1 MPVVNVDDLVRL
13 QRKPDDIRNI
23 CILAHVDHGKT
34 SLTDSLIATN
44 GIISPKL
51 AGKIRYLDSRPDEQ
65 LRGITM
71 ESSAI
76 SLFFSMLRRPA
87 PDAAPVPKEYL
98 INLIDSPGHIDF
110 SSEVSTASRLC
121 DGAVVLVDAVEGVC
135 SQTVT
140 VLRQSWVEKL
150 KPILIINKM
159 DRLVSELMM
168 SPSEAYAHLSRLL
181 EQVNAVIGSFYQGE
195 RMEEDLQWRERME
208 DRVNAAA
215 TKSKKQT
222 LDDESVASIS
232 EATEFEER
240 DDEDLYFA
248 PEKNNVIFCSA
259 VDGWAFTIRQF
270 AAIYEKKLGIKRTV
284 LEKVL
289 WGDFY
294 LDPKTKRVLGQKHLK
309 GRALKPM
316 FVQLVLDSI
325 WAAYEATTGGGKGKG
340 DPVLL
345 EKITKSLNITIPP
358 YVLRS
363 RDPRNIMSTLFSAW
377 LPLSTAVLVSVIEYL
392 PSPQAAQA
400 ERLPELIES
409 SPGSNHVSE
418 NVKQAMINFK
428 TGPEE
433 PVVAYVSKMVAI
445 PESELTAS
453 KKRSGAT
460 MTADEA
466 REIAR
471 RKREEIAKMQAE
483 ANAGQTDDFARMTS
497 AFETTLL
504 IREVDEP
511 EQEVEK
517 EDPDHLIGFA
527 RLYSGTL
534 SVGDSIYVLPP
545 KFSPSNPH
553 ASPEPKKVTVTDLYL
568 LMGRSLEPLQ
578 SVPAGVVFG
587 IGGLA
592 GYVLKTG
599 TLCSQLEGSVN
610 LAGVSLN
617 TPPIVR
623 VALEPVNPAD
633 LGKMVTGLRL
643 LEQSDPCAQY
653 EVLPSGE
660 HVILTAGELHLERCV
675 KDLRER
681 FARCEIQTGEAIV
694 PYRETIVNAPEMA
707 APKNPELGRGTV
719 LSVSPSKQMTLRLR
733 VVPLPEAVTEFLI
746 KQAGTVKQL
755 QLQKRAEAIKSDEA
769 ASENAT
775 PVESAEVDAANEA
788 LEGAVLS
795 LNDFREE
802 LSKVFDE
809 EVKEDK
815 ELWKNVVDRIT
826 AFGPRRTGPNILVDA
841 TAVNTCDKFLLDEP
855 KQNLAVSSD
864 DSTAQQA
871 LLVRDFNDKIAYA
884 FQLATGQGPLCQEP
898 MQGVAVFLEDISV
911 QAAKEELDM
920 GRLTGDSIRMVREGI
935 TQGFL
940 DWSPRIMLAM
950 YSCEIQAT
958 SKFPIASNRNTT
970 KIRFW
975 ISKLTL
981 IFLPI
986 AEVLGRVYGVITR
999 RRGRILSEIMKEGT
1013 PFFTIIAVL
1022 PVAES
1027 FGFAEEIRKRTSGA
1041 AQPQLIFAGFEALDE
1056 DPFWVPATEEELEDL
1071 GELADR
1077 ENVAK
1082 RYMDAVRNRKGLV
1095 VQGRKLIDAE
1105 KQKTLK
1111 K

>member
-34 SLTDSLIATN
+34 SLTDGLIATN

-140 VLRQSWVEKL
+140 VLRQTWVEQL
-150 KPILIINKM
+150 KPILVINKM
-159 DRLVSELMM
+159 DRLVTELMM
-168 SPSEAYAHLSRLL
+168 SPSEAFSHLSRLL

-195 RMEEDLQWRERME
+195 RMEDDLQWRERME
-208 DRVNAAA
+208 DRVNVSA
-215 TKSKKQT
+215 TKSKKQI
-222 LDDESVASIS
+222 LDDESVPSIS

-289 WGDFY
+289 WGEFY
-294 LDPKTKRVLGQKHLK
+294 LDPKTKRVLGPKHLK

-345 EKITKSLNITIPP
+345 EKITKSLNINIPP
-358 YVLRS
+358 YILRG
-363 RDPRNIMSTLFSAW
+363 RDPRNIMTTLFSAW

-392 PSPQAAQA
+392 PSPQAAQSA
-400 ERLPELIES
+400 RLPDMIKS
-409 SPGSNHVSE
+409 SPGSDHISE
-418 NVKQAMINFK
+418 DVKQAMVNFK
-428 TGPEE
+428 TGPEA

-453 KKRSGAT
+453 KKRGTT

-483 ANAGQTDDFARMTS
+483 ANAGRGDDFEQMTS
-497 AFETTLL
+497 QFQTSML
-504 IREVDEP
+504 IREEEEP
-511 EQEVEK
+511 EKEVAEE

-534 SVGDSIYVLPP
+534 SVGDEIYVLPP
-545 KFSPSNPH
+545 KFSPANPH

-568 LMGRSLEPLQ
+568 MMGRSLEPLQ

-592 GYVLKTG
+592 GHVLKTG
-599 TLCSQLEGSVN
+599 TLCSQLEGSIN
-610 LAGVSLN
+610 LAGVSLS

-633 LGKMVTGLRL
+633 LGKLVTGLRL

-681 FARCEIQTGEAIV
+681 FAKCEIQTGEAIV

-707 APKNPELGRGTV
+707 SLKNPELGRGGV
-719 LSVSPSKQMTLRLR
+719 LAVSPSKQMTLRLR
-733 VVPLPEAVTEFLI
+733 VVPLPEAVTEFLT
-746 KQAGTVKQL
+746 KQVGTVKRL
-755 QLQKRAEAIKSDEA
+755 QSEKRAETKSDEPA
-769 ASENAT
+769 TENGQEAN
-775 PVESAEVDAANEA
+775 VDAADEA
-788 LEGAVLS
+788 QEGSVLS
-795 LNDFREE
+795 LVQFREE
-802 LSKVFDE
+802 LTEIFEK

-826 AFGPRRTGPNILVDA
+826 AFGPRRIGPNILVDA
-841 TAVNTCDKFLLDEP
+841 TAVNTCEKFLLDDP
-855 KQNLAVSSD
+855 KQNTAVSPD
-864 DSTAQQA
+864 NQQA

-884 FQLATGQGPLCQEP
+884 FQLATSQGPLCQEP
-898 MQGVAVFLEDISV
+898 MHGVAVFLEDLSV
-911 QAAKEELDM
+911 QAAEGELDM
-920 GRLTGDSIRMVREGI
+920 GRLTGDSIRLVREGI

-958 SKFPIASNRNTT
+958 T
-970 KIRFW
+970 
-975 ISKLTL
+975 
-981 IFLPI
+981 
-986 AEVLGRVYGVITR
+986 EVLGRVYGVITR

-1013 PFFTIIAVL
+1013 PFFTILAIL

-1041 AQPQLIFAGFEALDE
+1041 AQPQLIFSGFEALDE

-1082 RYMDAVRNRKGLV
+1082 RYMDAVRSRKGLV

>member
-1 MPVVNVDDLVRL
+1 MPVVNVDQLVRL
-13 QRKPDDIRNI
+13 QRKPEDIRNI

-140 VLRQSWVEKL
+140 VLRQTWVEQL
-150 KPILIINKM
+150 KPILVINKM
-159 DRLVSELMM
+159 DRLITELMM
-168 SPSEAYAHLSRLL
+168 SPAEAFSHLSRLL

-195 RMEEDLQWRERME
+195 RMEDDLQWRERME
-208 DRVNAAA
+208 DRINTSA
-215 TKSKKQT
+215 TRDQDRKKQSA
-222 LDDESVASIS
+222 DEDAAQSIT

-289 WGDFY
+289 WGDYY

-345 EKITKSLNITIPP
+345 EKITKSLNINIPP

-363 RDPRNIMSTLFSAW
+363 RDPKNIMTTLFSQW
-377 LPLSTAVLVSVIEYL
+377 LPLSTALLVSVIEYL
-392 PSPQAAQA
+392 PSPPAAQA
-400 ERLPELIES
+400 ARLPEMIKA
-409 SPGSNHVSE
+409 SPGSEFISNDIK
-418 NVKQAMINFK
+418 NAMVDFK

-445 PESELTAS
+445 PESELMSS
-453 KKRSGAT
+453 KKRSGGA

-466 REIAR
+466 LEIAR

-483 ANAGQTDDFARMTS
+483 AKEKQTDEFERMTTIFQNTS
-497 AFETTLL
+497 LITETT
-504 IREVDEP
+504 DEP
-511 EQEVEK
+511 EEPEEK

-527 RLYSGTL
+527 RLYSGTI
-534 SVGDSIYVLPP
+534 SVGDEIYVLPP
-545 KFSPSNPH
+545 KFSPANPH

-568 LMGRSLEPLQ
+568 LMGRALEPLQ

-599 TLCSQLEGSVN
+599 TLCSRLDGSIN

-653 EVLPSGE
+653 EQLPSGE

-675 KDLRER
+675 TDLRER

-694 PYRETIVNAPEMA
+694 PYRETIVYGPEMA
-707 APKNPELGRGTV
+707 APKNPELGRGGV
-719 LSVSPSKQMTLRLR
+719 LSVSASKQMTLRLR
-733 VVPLPEAVTEFLI
+733 VVPMPEAVTEYLS
-746 KQAGTVKQL
+746 KNVGTIKQL
-755 QLQKRAEAIKSDEA
+755 QLEKRSEAEGKADTEAAVEAQESAAVDGSGESHEGTILSKQKFREGLEKVFNDEA
-769 ASENAT
+769 
-775 PVESAEVDAANEA
+775 
-788 LEGAVLS
+788 
-795 LNDFREE
+795 
-802 LSKVFDE
+802 
-809 EVKEDK
+809 KEDK

-826 AFGPRRTGPNILVDA
+826 AFGPRRVGPNILVDA
-841 TAVNTCDKFLLDEP
+841 TAVNTCEKFLIDDP
-855 KQNLAVSSD
+855 KQQIAGDN
-864 DSTAQQA
+864 QQA

-898 MQGVAVFLEDISV
+898 MQGAAVFLEDLSV
-911 QAAKEELDM
+911 QANSNDELDM
-920 GRLTGDSIRMVREGI
+920 GRLTGEAIRLVREGI
-935 TQGFL
+935 SAGFL

-958 SKFPIASNRNTT
+958 T
-970 KIRFW
+970 
-975 ISKLTL
+975 
-981 IFLPI
+981 
-986 AEVLGRVYGVITR
+986 EVLGRVYGVITR
-999 RRGRILSEIMKEGT
+999 RRGRILSEVMKEGT
-1013 PFFTIIAVL
+1013 PFFTILALL

-1027 FGFAEEIRKRTSGA
+1027 FGFAEEIRKRTSGV

-1082 RYMDAVRNRKGLV
+1082 RYMDAVRTRKGLV

>member
-1 MPVVNVDDLVRL
+1 MPVVSVEDLVRL

-76 SLFFSMLRRPA
+76 SLFFSMMRRSA
-87 PDAAPVPKEYL
+87 PDAQPEAKEYL

-140 VLRQSWVEKL
+140 VLRQTWVEQL
-150 KPILIINKM
+150 KPILVINKM
-159 DRLVSELMM
+159 DRLVTELQMT
-168 SPSEAYAHLSRLL
+168 SAEAYAHLSRLL

-208 DRVNAAA
+208 ERINAAA
-215 TKSKKQT
+215 QQKQT
-222 LDDESVASIS
+222 VDGESVEGSVDGAQ
-232 EATEFEER
+232 FEEL

-259 VDGWAFTIRQF
+259 VDGWAFTVRQF
-270 AAIYEKKLGIKRTV
+270 AAIYEKKLGIKRAI

-289 WGDFY
+289 WGDYY

-309 GRALKPM
+309 GRLLKPM
-316 FVQLVLDSI
+316 FVQLVLDSV

-340 DPVLL
+340 DPALL
-345 EKITKSLNITIPP
+345 EKITKSLGINIPP
-358 YVLRS
+358 YILRS
-363 RDPRNIMSTLFSAW
+363 RDPRNIMTALFSQW
-377 LPLSTAVLVSVIEYL
+377 LPLSTALLVSVIEYL
-392 PSPQAAQA
+392 PSPRAAQVS
-400 ERLPELIES
+400 RLPPMIED
-409 SPGSNHVSE
+409 SPGSKFVDTR
-418 NVKQAMINFK
+418 VKDAMVQFK
-428 TGPEE
+428 TNSDE

-445 PESELTAS
+445 PESELSSST
-453 KKRSGAT
+453 KKSGT
-460 MTADEA
+460 GLSADEA

-471 RKREEIAKMQAE
+471 RKREEIAKLQAE
-483 ANAGQTDDFARMTS
+483 ASNSQEDDFSRVTS
-497 AFETTLL
+497 AFEQVTVND
-504 IREVDEP
+504 VDAEDEQQQKPDP
-511 EQEVEK
+511 E
-517 EDPDHLIGFA
+517 HLIGFA

-534 SVGDSIYVLPP
+534 SVGDSVYVLPP
-545 KFSPSNPH
+545 KFSPENAH
-553 ASPEPKKVTVTDLYL
+553 ASPEPQKVIVTDLYL

-587 IGGLA
+587 IGGLT
-592 GYVLKTG
+592 GHILKTG
-599 TLCSQLEGSVN
+599 TLCSQLDGSIN
-610 LAGVSLN
+610 LAGVSLD

-623 VALEPVNPAD
+623 VALEPVNPSD
-633 LGKMVTGLRL
+633 LSKMVTGMRL

-653 EVLPSGE
+653 EVLPNGE
-660 HVILTAGELHLERCV
+660 HVILTAGELHLERCL

-681 FARCEIQTGEAIV
+681 FARCEIQTGQTIV

-707 APKNPELGRGTV
+707 APKNPEIGRGGVLTV
-719 LSVSPSKQMTLRLR
+719 SASKQLTVRLR
-733 VVPLPEAVTEFLI
+733 VVPLPEVVTEFFTKQVGTI
-746 KQAGTVKQL
+746 KRVQSEKRNVKSEGEHGNLPSDSVQ
-755 QLQKRAEAIKSDEA
+755 QDEA
-769 ASENAT
+769 T
-775 PVESAEVDAANEA
+775 DAAGETR
-788 LEGAVLS
+788 EGTLLS
-795 LNDFREE
+795 LDDFKKE
-802 LSKVFDE
+802 LNKIFE

-815 ELWKNVVDRIT
+815 DLWKGVVEKII
-826 AFGPRRTGPNILVDA
+826 AFGPRRIGPNVLVDA
-841 TAVNTCDKFLLDEP
+841 TVVNTCEKFLFDDH
-855 KQNLAVSSD
+855 KQQPSVLSENASRD
-864 DSTAQQA
+864 A
-871 LLVRDFNDKIAYA
+871 LIVRDFCDKIAYA

-898 MQGVAVFLEDISV
+898 IQGTAVFLEEILINATEDEID
-911 QAAKEELDM
+911 L
-920 GRLTGDSIRMVREGI
+920 GRLTGETIRLVRESI
-935 TQGFL
+935 SQGFL

-950 YSCEIQAT
+950 YSCEIQAST
-958 SKFPIASNRNTT
+958 
-970 KIRFW
+970 
-975 ISKLTL
+975 
-981 IFLPI
+981 
-986 AEVLGRVYGVITR
+986 EVLGRVYGVITR
-999 RRGRILSEIMKEGT
+999 RRGRILSETMKEGT
-1013 PFFTIIAVL
+1013 PFFTILSLL

-1041 AQPQLIFAGFEALDE
+1041 AQPQLIFAGFEALDQ

-1082 RYMDAVRNRKGLV
+1082 MYVDAVRGRKGLFI
-1095 VQGRKLIDAE
+1095 QGRKLIDAE

>member
-1 MPVVNVDDLVRL
+1 MPVVSVEDLVRL

-76 SLFFSMLRRPA
+76 SLFFSMMRRSA
-87 PDAAPVPKEYL
+87 PDAQPEAKEYL

-140 VLRQSWVEKL
+140 VLRQTWVEQL
-150 KPILIINKM
+150 KPILVINKM
-159 DRLVSELMM
+159 DRLVTELQM
-168 SPSEAYAHLSRLL
+168 SPAEAYSHLSRLL

-195 RMEEDLQWRERME
+195 RMEEDLQWRVRME
-208 DRVNAAA
+208 ERVNAAA
-215 TKSKKQT
+215 QQKQAQ
-222 LDDESVASIS
+222 DGDAESSVDG
-232 EATEFEER
+232 TEFEER

-270 AAIYEKKLGIKRTV
+270 AAIYERKLGIKRAI

-289 WGDFY
+289 WGDYY

-309 GRALKPM
+309 GRSLKPM
-316 FVQLVLDSI
+316 FVQLVLDSV

-340 DPVLL
+340 DPALL
-345 EKITKSLNITIPP
+345 EKITKSLAITIPP
-358 YVLRS
+358 YILRS
-363 RDPRNIMSTLFSAW
+363 RDPRNIMATLFSQW
-377 LPLSTAVLVSVIEYL
+377 LPLSTALLVSVIEYL
-392 PSPQAAQA
+392 PSPRAAQA
-400 ERLPELIES
+400 SRLPPMIEE
-409 SPGSNHVSE
+409 SPGSKFVDAR
-418 NVKQAMINFK
+418 VVDAMVEFK
-428 TGPEE
+428 TGPGE
-433 PVVAYVSKMVAI
+433 PVVAYVSKMAAI
-445 PESELTAS
+445 PESELLSS
-453 KKRSGAT
+453 KKNSGGT
-460 MTADEA
+460 MSADEA

-471 RKREEIAKMQAE
+471 KKREEIAKLQAE
-483 ANAGQTDDFARMTS
+483 ASIGQEDDFSRVTS
-497 AFETTLL
+497 AFEQVSVNDT
-504 IREVDEP
+504 DEDNH
-511 EQEVEK
+511 EQK
-517 EDPDHLIGFA
+517 EDPEHLIGFA

-534 SVGDSIYVLPP
+534 SVGDSVYVLPP
-545 KFSPSNPH
+545 KFSPEQPH
-553 ASPEPKKVTVTDLYL
+553 TNPEPQKVIVTDLYL

-592 GYVLKTG
+592 GHILKTG
-599 TLCSQLEGSVN
+599 TLCSQLEGGIN
-610 LAGVSLN
+610 LAGVSLD

-623 VALEPVNPAD
+623 VALEPANPSD
-633 LGKMVTGLRL
+633 LSKMVTGLRL
-643 LEQSDPCAQY
+643 LEQSDPCALY
-653 EVLPSGE
+653 EVLPNGE
-660 HVILTAGELHLERCV
+660 HVILTAGELHLERCL

-681 FARCEIQTGEAIV
+681 FAKCEIQTGETIV

-707 APKNPELGRGTV
+707 APKNPELGRGGV
-719 LSVSPSKQMTLRLR
+719 LTMSASKQLTIRLR
-733 VVPLPEAVTEFLI
+733 VVPLPSEVTEFFTKHVGTI
-746 KQAGTVKQL
+746 KRLQSEKRTAKSEAELGALPSDGTQQVEAPDVAG
-755 QLQKRAEAIKSDEA
+755 EAR
-769 ASENAT
+769 
-775 PVESAEVDAANEA
+775 
-788 LEGAVLS
+788 EGALLS
-795 LNDFREE
+795 LDNFKKE
-802 LSKVFDE
+802 LNKLFVD

-815 ELWKNVVDRIT
+815 GLWKDVVERII
-826 AFGPRRTGPNILVDA
+826 AFGPRRIGPNVLVDA
-841 TAVNTCDKFLLDEP
+841 TTVNTCEKFLLDDP
-855 KQNLAVSSD
+855 KLQPNALPE
-864 DSTAQQA
+864 TASRDA
-871 LLVRDFNDKIAYA
+871 LVVRDFCDKIAYA

-898 MQGVAVFLEDISV
+898 IHGTAVFLEAI
-911 QAAKEELDM
+911 QINAAEGEIDL
-920 GRLTGDSIRMVREGI
+920 GRLTGETIRLARESIS
-935 TQGFL
+935 QGFL

-950 YSCEIQAT
+950 YSCEIQAST
-958 SKFPIASNRNTT
+958 
-970 KIRFW
+970 
-975 ISKLTL
+975 
-981 IFLPI
+981 
-986 AEVLGRVYGVITR
+986 EVLGRVYGVITR
-999 RRGRILSEIMKEGT
+999 RRGRILSETMKEGT
-1013 PFFTIIAVL
+1013 PFFTILSLL

-1082 RYMDAVRNRKGLV
+1082 QYMDAVRARKGLF

>member
-1 MPVVNVDDLVRL
+1 MPVVNVDQLVRL
-13 QRKPDDIRNI
+13 QRKPEDIRNI

-76 SLFFSMLRRPA
+76 SLFFSMLRRPS
-87 PDAAPVPKEYL
+87 PEAAPVPKEYL

-140 VLRQSWVEKL
+140 VLRQTWVEQL
-150 KPILIINKM
+150 KPILVVNKM
-159 DRLVSELMM
+159 DRLITELKM
-168 SPSEAYAHLSRLL
+168 SPAEAFSHLSRLL

-195 RMEEDLQWRERME
+195 RMEDDLQWRERME
-208 DRVNAAA
+208 DRIN
-215 TKSKKQT
+215 TTSRDSDRKKQSA
-222 LDDESVASIS
+222 DDESASVITEAT

-270 AAIYEKKLGIKRTV
+270 ATIYEKKLGIKRTV

-289 WGDFY
+289 WGDYY
-294 LDPKTKRVLGQKHLK
+294 LDPKTKRVLGVKHLK

-325 WAAYEATTGGGKGKG
+325 WAAYAATTGGDKGKG

-345 EKITKSLNITIPP
+345 EKITKSLNINIPP
-358 YVLRS
+358 YILRS
-363 RDPRNIMSTLFSAW
+363 RDPKNIMTTLFSQW
-377 LPLSTAVLVSVIEYL
+377 LPLSTALLVSVIEYL
-392 PSPQAAQA
+392 PSPPAAQTA
-400 ERLPELIES
+400 RLPEMIKT
-409 SPGSNHVSE
+409 SPGSAFISE
-418 NVKQAMINFK
+418 DIKKAMVEFK

-445 PESELTAS
+445 PESELMAS
-453 KKRSGAT
+453 KKRSGGA
-460 MTADEA
+460 MTAAEA
-466 REIAR
+466 MELAR
-471 RKREEIAKMQAE
+471 KKREEIAKMQAE
-483 ANAGQTDDFARMTS
+483 AKEGQTDDFERMTS
-497 AFETTLL
+497 AFENTNL
-504 IREVDEP
+504 ITETDDEEV
-511 EQEVEK
+511 QAGEK
-517 EDPDHLIGFA
+517 EEDPDHLIGFA
-527 RLYSGTL
+527 RLYSGTI
-534 SVGDSIYVLPP
+534 SVGDEIYVLPP
-545 KFSPSNPH
+545 KFSPANPH
-553 ASPEPKKVTVTDLYL
+553 ANPEPKKVTVTDLYL
-568 LMGRSLEPLQ
+568 LMGRALEPLQ

-599 TLCSQLEGSVN
+599 TLCSQIEGSIN
-610 LAGVSLN
+610 LAGVSLS

-623 VALEPVNPAD
+623 VALEPMNPAD

-653 EVLPSGE
+653 EQLPSGE

-675 KDLRER
+675 TDLRER

-694 PYRETIVNAPEMA
+694 PYRETIVHGPEMA
-707 APKNPELGRGTV
+707 APKNPDLGRGAV
-719 LSVSPSKQMTLRLR
+719 LSVSASKQMTLRLR
-733 VVPLPEAVTEFLI
+733 VVPIPEAVTEFLT
-746 KQAGTVKQL
+746 KQVGTIKQL
-755 QLQKRAEAIKSDEA
+755 QLEKRSESEGKTDAEKEAEAVVDGTGEA
-769 ASENAT
+769 
-775 PVESAEVDAANEA
+775 P
-788 LEGAVLS
+788 EGQILS
-795 LNDFREE
+795 KQEFREG
-802 LSKVFDE
+802 LDRVFND

-826 AFGPRRTGPNILVDA
+826 AFGPRRVGPNILVDA
-841 TAVNTCDKFLLDEP
+841 TAVNTCDKFLADDI
-855 KQNLAVSSD
+855 KQQIAGDNH
-864 DSTAQQA
+864 QA
-871 LLVRDFNDKIAYA
+871 LLVRDFCDKIAYA

-898 MQGVAVFLEDISV
+898 MQGVAVFLEELSV
-911 QAAKEELDM
+911 QSNAGDELDM
-920 GRLTGDSIRMVREGI
+920 GRLTGESIRLVREGI
-935 TQGFL
+935 SAGFL

-958 SKFPIASNRNTT
+958 T
-970 KIRFW
+970 
-975 ISKLTL
+975 
-981 IFLPI
+981 
-986 AEVLGRVYGVITR
+986 EVLGRVYGVITR
-999 RRGRILSEIMKEGT
+999 RRGRILSEVMKEGT
-1013 PFFTIIAVL
+1013 PFFTILALL

-1027 FGFAEEIRKRTSGA
+1027 FGFAEEIRKRTSGV

-1071 GELADR
+1071 GELADK

-1082 RYMDAVRNRKGLV
+1082 RYMDAVRTRKGLV

>member
-1 MPVVNVDDLVRL
+1 MPVVNVEDLVRL
-13 QRKPDDIRNI
+13 QRKPEDIRNI

-76 SLFFSMLRRPA
+76 SLFFSMMRRPA
-87 PDAAPVPKEYL
+87 PDAAPVQKEYL

-140 VLRQSWVEKL
+140 VLRQTWVEQL
-150 KPILIINKM
+150 KPILVINKL
-159 DRLVSELMM
+159 DRLVSELKM
-168 SPSEAYAHLSRLL
+168 SPSEAYSHLSRLL

-208 DRVNAAA
+208 ERANAAA
-215 TKSKKQT
+215 AQKDRSKKQAQ
-222 LDDESVASIS
+222 DDDSVPGSAA
-232 EATEFEER
+232 EYEER

-259 VDGWAFTIRQF
+259 VDGWAFTVRQF
-270 AAIYEKKLGIKRTV
+270 AAIYERKLGIKRSV

-289 WGDFY
+289 WGDYY

-316 FVQLVLDSI
+316 FVQLVLDSV

-345 EKITKSLNITIPP
+345 EKITKSLNLTIPP
-358 YVLRS
+358 YILRS
-363 RDPRNIMSTLFSAW
+363 RDPRNIMTTLFSMW
-377 LPLSTAVLVSVIEYL
+377 LPLSTALLVSVIEYL
-392 PSPQAAQA
+392 PSPPAAQ
-400 ERLPELIES
+400 ELRLPEMIEE
-409 SPGSNHVSE
+409 SPGAAFVDD
-418 NVKQAMINFK
+418 NVKDAMVKFK
-428 TGPEE
+428 TGPSE
-433 PVVAYVSKMVAI
+433 PVVAYVSKMAAI
-445 PESELTAS
+445 PESELS
-453 KKRSGAT
+453 SSQKRSGGT
-460 MTADEA
+460 MSADEA

-483 ANAGQTDDFARMTS
+483 ANGGGQTGDDYTRITS
-497 AFETTLL
+497 AFERTTL
-504 IREVDEP
+504 EDGDEAEP
-511 EQEVEK
+511 EK
-517 EDPDHLIGFA
+517 EDPEHLVGFA

-545 KFSPSNPH
+545 KFSPENPR
-553 ASPEPKKVTVTDLYL
+553 ASPEPRKVTVTDLYL
-568 LMGRSLEPLQ
+568 LMGRSLEPLK

-592 GYVLKTG
+592 GHVLKTG
-599 TLCSQLEGSVN
+599 TLCSQLEGGIN
-610 LAGVSLN
+610 LAGVSLH

-623 VALEPVNPAD
+623 VALEPANPAD

-653 EVLPSGE
+653 EVLPNGE
-660 HVILTAGELHLERCV
+660 HVILTAGELHLERCL

-681 FARCEIQTGEAIV
+681 FARCDIQTGETIV
-694 PYRETIVNAPEMA
+694 PYRETIVSVPDMA
-707 APKNPELGRGTV
+707 APKNPDLGRGGVQTV
-719 LSVSPSKQMTLRLR
+719 SSSKHLTMRLR
-733 VVPLPEAVTEFLI
+733 VVPLPSAVTEFLTKQVGTI
-746 KQAGTVKQL
+746 KRL
-755 QLQKRAEAIKSDEA
+755 QSQKRTALETKAEGANGTTDTTQQVETSD
-769 ASENAT
+769 AT
-775 PVESAEVDAANEA
+775 DEA
-788 LEGAVLS
+788 LEGSILS
-795 LNDFREE
+795 LQDFKRD
-802 LSKVFDE
+802 LNKIFDE
-809 EVKEDK
+809 EVKDDRD
-815 ELWKNVVDRIT
+815 LWKNVVDRIT
-826 AFGPRRTGPNILVDA
+826 AFGPRRIGPNILIDA
-841 TAVNTCDKFLLDEP
+841 TEVNTCEKFLVEDP
-855 KQNLAVSSD
+855 KQQPTINPETSSR
-864 DSTAQQA
+864 AA
-871 LLVRDFNDKIAYA
+871 LVVRDFCDKIAYA

-898 MQGVAVFLEDISV
+898 IQGIAVFLEELAVNASE
-911 QAAKEELDM
+911 EELDL
-920 GRLTGDSIRMVREGI
+920 GRLTGEAIRLVREGI
-935 TQGFL
+935 SQGFL

-950 YSCEIQAT
+950 YSCEIQAST
-958 SKFPIASNRNTT
+958 
-970 KIRFW
+970 
-975 ISKLTL
+975 
-981 IFLPI
+981 
-986 AEVLGRVYGVITR
+986 EVLGRVYGVITR
-999 RRGRILSEIMKEGT
+999 RRGRILSESMKEGT
-1013 PFFTIIAVL
+1013 PFFTILALL

-1041 AQPQLIFAGFEALDE
+1041 AQPQLIFAGFSALDE

-1082 RYMDAVRNRKGLV
+1082 RYMDAVRSRKGLV

>member
-76 SLFFSMLRRPA
+76 SLFFSMMRRSA
-87 PDAAPVPKEYL
+87 PDAQPEAKEYL

-140 VLRQSWVEKL
+140 VLRQTWVEQL
-150 KPILIINKM
+150 KPILVINKM
-159 DRLVSELMM
+159 DRLVTELKM
-168 SPSEAYAHLSRLL
+168 SPGEAYSHLSRLL

-208 DRVNAAA
+208 ERVNASAA
-215 TKSKKQT
+215 QHSKKHAQ
-222 LDDESVASIS
+222 DDESTVGSIDG
-232 EATEFEER
+232 TEFEER

-259 VDGWAFTIRQF
+259 VDGWAFTVRQF
-270 AAIYEKKLGIKRTV
+270 AAIYERKLGIKRSI

-340 DPVLL
+340 DPALL
-345 EKITKSLNITIPP
+345 EKITNSLAITIPP
-358 YVLRS
+358 YILRS
-363 RDPRNIMSTLFSAW
+363 RDPRNIMTTLFSMW
-377 LPLSTAVLVSVIEYL
+377 LPLSTALLVSVIEYL
-392 PSPQAAQA
+392 PSPRVAQA
-400 ERLPELIES
+400 TRLPEMIEE
-409 SPGSNHVSE
+409 SPGSRFIGQK
-418 NVKQAMINFK
+418 VKNSMIEFK
-428 TGPEE
+428 TGPED
-433 PVVAYVSKMVAI
+433 PIVAYVSKMVAI
-445 PESELTAS
+445 PESELMSS
-453 KKRSGAT
+453 KKRSGTT
-460 MTADEA
+460 MSAEEA
-466 REIAR
+466 RALAR
-471 RKREEIAKMQAE
+471 RKREEIAKLQAD
-483 ANAGQTDDFARMTS
+483 AGGDETNDFVRITS
-497 AFETTLL
+497 AYERIILDDKDQTP
-504 IREVDEP
+504 EP
-511 EQEVEK
+511 EEK
-517 EDPDHLIGFA
+517 EDPDHLVGFA

-534 SVGDSIYVLPP
+534 SVGDSVYVLPP
-545 KFSPSNPH
+545 KFSPENPH
-553 ASPEPKKVTVTDLYL
+553 ASPEPQKVTVTDLYL

-592 GYVLKTG
+592 GHILKTG
-599 TLCSQLEGSVN
+599 TLCSQLEGSIN

-633 LGKMVTGLRL
+633 LSKMVNGLRL

-681 FARCEIQTGEAIV
+681 FAKCEIQTGQTIV
-694 PYRETIVNAPEMA
+694 PYRETIVSVPEMA
-707 APKNPELGRGTV
+707 APKNPELGRGGV
-719 LSVSPSKQMTLRLR
+719 LAVSASKQLSIRLR
-733 VVPLPEAVTEFLI
+733 VVPLPAVVTDFFTKHVGTIKRLQFEKRTAKAESETEPENSTLLSDSA
-746 KQAGTVKQL
+746 QVETSDAT
-755 QLQKRAEAIKSDEA
+755 DEA
-769 ASENAT
+769 R
-775 PVESAEVDAANEA
+775 
-788 LEGAVLS
+788 EGTLLTLKDFKDE
-795 LNDFREE
+795 LNKLFKEQ
-802 LSKVFDE
+802 
-809 EVKEDK
+809 VKDDK
-815 ELWKNVVDRIT
+815 ELWKNVVDRII
-826 AFGPRRTGPNILVDA
+826 AFGPRRIGPNVLVDA
-841 TAVNTCDKFLLDEP
+841 TAVNTCEKFLLEDT
-855 KQNLAVSSD
+855 KQQPGNLGENAPHD
-864 DSTAQQA
+864 A
-871 LLVRDFNDKIAYA
+871 LIVRDFCDKITHA
-884 FQLATGQGPLCQEP
+884 FQLATGYGPLCQEP
-898 MQGVAVFLEDISV
+898 IQGAAVFLEEVAINANEKD
-911 QAAKEELDM
+911 ELDL
-920 GRLTGDSIRMVREGI
+920 GRLTGETIRLVRESI
-935 TQGFL
+935 AQGFL

-950 YSCEIQAT
+950 YSCEIQAST
-958 SKFPIASNRNTT
+958 
-970 KIRFW
+970 
-975 ISKLTL
+975 
-981 IFLPI
+981 
-986 AEVLGRVYGVITR
+986 EVLGRVYGVITR
-999 RRGRILSEIMKEGT
+999 RRGRILSELMKEGT
-1013 PFFTIIAVL
+1013 PFFTILALL

-1041 AQPQLIFAGFEALDE
+1041 AQPQLIFAGFESLDE

-1082 RYMDAVRNRKGLV
+1082 QYMDAVRRRKGLV

>member
-1 MPVVNVDDLVRL
+1 MPVVNVDQLVRL
-13 QRKPDDIRNI
+13 QRKPEDIRNI

-76 SLFFSMLRRPA
+76 SLFFSMLRRPS

-140 VLRQSWVEKL
+140 VLRQTWVEQL
-150 KPILIINKM
+150 KPILVINKM
-159 DRLVSELMM
+159 DRLITELKM
-168 SPSEAYAHLSRLL
+168 SPAEAFSHLSRLL

-195 RMEEDLQWRERME
+195 RMEDDLQWRERME
-208 DRVNAAA
+208 DRIN
-215 TKSKKQT
+215 TSSSRDQDRKKQSA
-222 LDDESVASIS
+222 DDESASVIT
-232 EATEFEER
+232 EATEVTEFEER
-240 DDEDLYFA
+240 DDQDLYFA

-289 WGDFY
+289 WGDYY
-294 LDPKTKRVLGQKHLK
+294 LDPKTKRVLGVKHLK

-325 WAAYEATTGGGKGKG
+325 WAAYAATTGGDKGKG

-345 EKITKSLNITIPP
+345 EKITKSLNINIPP
-358 YVLRS
+358 YILRS
-363 RDPRNIMSTLFSAW
+363 RDPKNIMTTLFSQW
-377 LPLSTAVLVSVIEYL
+377 LPLSTALLVSVIEYL
-392 PSPQAAQA
+392 PSPPAAQTA
-400 ERLPELIES
+400 RLPEMIKS
-409 SPGSNHVSE
+409 SPGSDFISE
-418 NVKQAMINFK
+418 DIKKAMVDFK
-428 TGPEE
+428 TGPDE

-445 PESELTAS
+445 PESELMSS
-453 KKRSGAT
+453 KKRTGGT

-466 REIAR
+466 MEIAR

-483 ANAGQTDDFARMTS
+483 ARSGQADDFERMTS
-497 AFETTLL
+497 AFENTTL
-504 IREVDEP
+504 ITETE
-511 EQEVEK
+511 EEETEAAEK
-517 EDPDHLIGFA
+517 VEDPDHLIGFA
-527 RLYSGTL
+527 RLYSGTI
-534 SVGDSIYVLPP
+534 SVGDEIYVLPP
-545 KFSPSNPH
+545 KFSPANPH
-553 ASPEPKKVTVTDLYL
+553 ANPEPKKVTVTDLYL
-568 LMGRSLEPLQ
+568 LMGRALEPLQ

-599 TLCSQLEGSVN
+599 TLCSQIEGSIN
-610 LAGVSLN
+610 LAGVSLS

-623 VALEPVNPAD
+623 VALEPTNPAD
-633 LGKMVTGLRL
+633 LSKMVTGLRL

-653 EVLPSGE
+653 EQLPSGE

-675 KDLRER
+675 TDLRER

-694 PYRETIVNAPEMA
+694 PYRETIVHGPEMA
-707 APKNPELGRGTV
+707 APKNPDLGRGAV
-719 LSVSPSKQMTLRLR
+719 LSVSASKQMTLRLR
-733 VVPLPEAVTEFLI
+733 VVPMPTAVTDFLT
-746 KQAGTVKQL
+746 KQVGTIKQL
-755 QLQKRAEAIKSDEA
+755 QLEKRSESEGKTDAEKEAEAVVDGTGEA
-769 ASENAT
+769 
-775 PVESAEVDAANEA
+775 P
-788 LEGAVLS
+788 EGQILS
-795 LNDFREE
+795 KQEFREG
-802 LSKVFDE
+802 LDKVFND

-826 AFGPRRTGPNILVDA
+826 AFGPRRVGPNVLVDA
-841 TAVNTCDKFLLDEP
+841 TAVNTCDKFL
-855 KQNLAVSSD
+855 AD
-864 DSTAQQA
+864 DIKPQIAGDNHQA
-871 LLVRDFNDKIAYA
+871 LLVRDFCDKIAYA

-898 MQGVAVFLEDISV
+898 MQGVAVFLEELSV
-911 QAAKEELDM
+911 QSNTSDDLDM
-920 GRLTGDSIRMVREGI
+920 GRLTGESIRLVREGI
-935 TQGFL
+935 SAGFL

-958 SKFPIASNRNTT
+958 T
-970 KIRFW
+970 
-975 ISKLTL
+975 
-981 IFLPI
+981 
-986 AEVLGRVYGVITR
+986 EVLGRVYGVITR
-999 RRGRILSEIMKEGT
+999 RRGRIMSEVMKEGT
-1013 PFFTIIAVL
+1013 PFFTILALL

-1027 FGFAEEIRKRTSGA
+1027 FGFAEEIRKRTSGV
-1041 AQPQLIFAGFEALDE
+1041 AQPQLIFAGFEALNE

-1071 GELADR
+1071 GELADK

-1082 RYMDAVRNRKGLV
+1082 RYMDAVRSRKGLV

>member
-1 MPVVNVDDLVRL
+1 MPVVNVDQLVRL
-13 QRKPDDIRNI
+13 QRKPEDIRNI

-76 SLFFSMLRRPA
+76 SLFFSMLRRPS
-87 PDAAPVPKEYL
+87 PDADPVQKEYL

-140 VLRQSWVEKL
+140 VLRQTWVEQL
-150 KPILIINKM
+150 KPILVINKM
-159 DRLVSELMM
+159 DRLVTELKM
-168 SPSEAYAHLSRLL
+168 SPAEAFSHLSRLL

-208 DRVNAAA
+208 DRLNAAA
-215 TKSKKQT
+215 NRDQGNTKSSV
-222 LDDESVASIS
+222 DDESVT
-232 EATEFEER
+232 EGTEFEER

-289 WGDFY
+289 WGDYY
-294 LDPKTKRVLGQKHLK
+294 LDPKTKRVLGVKHLK

-325 WAAYEATTGGGKGKG
+325 WAAYQATTGGDKGKG

-345 EKITKSLNITIPP
+345 EKITKSLNINIPV
-358 YVLRS
+358 YVLRG
-363 RDPRNIMSTLFSAW
+363 RDPRNIMNTLFSQW
-377 LPLSTAVLVSVIEYL
+377 LPLSTALLVSVIEYL
-392 PSPQAAQA
+392 PSPPAAQA
-400 ERLPELIES
+400 ARLPEMIKT
-409 SPGSNHVSE
+409 SPGAAFIADDI
-418 NVKQAMINFK
+418 KTAMVDFK
-428 TGPEE
+428 TGPEVS
-433 PVVAYVSKMVAI
+433 VVAYVSKMVAI
-445 PESELTAS
+445 PESELLS
-453 KKRSGAT
+453 NKKRSEGA
-460 MTADEA
+460 MTAAEA
-466 REIAR
+466 LELAR

-483 ANAGQTDDFARMTS
+483 ARSNGQEDDFERMTS
-497 AFETTLL
+497 IFETTSL
-504 IREVDEP
+504 ITETTEEP
-511 EQEVEK
+511 EEPVEK
-517 EDPDHLIGFA
+517 DDPDHLIGFA

-534 SVGDSIYVLPP
+534 SVGDEIYVLPP
-545 KFSPSNPH
+545 KFSPAHPH
-553 ASPEPKKVTVTDLYL
+553 ASPEPKKVIVTDLYL
-568 LMGRSLEPLQ
+568 MMGRALEPLK

-592 GYVLKTG
+592 GHVLKTG
-599 TLCSQLEGSVN
+599 TLCSRLDGSIN
-610 LAGVSLN
+610 LAGVSLSM
-617 TPPIVR
+617 PPIVR

-633 LGKMVTGLRL
+633 LSKLVTGLRL

-675 KDLRER
+675 TDLRER

-694 PYRETIVNAPEMA
+694 PYRETIVHGPEMA
-707 APKNPELGRGTV
+707 APKNPDLGRGVVLTV
-719 LSVSPSKQMTLRLR
+719 SASKQMTLRLR
-733 VVPLPEAVTEFLI
+733 VVPMPEAVTEFLT
-746 KQAGTVKQL
+746 KQVGTIKQL
-755 QLQKRAEAIKSDEA
+755 QLEKRTEAEGKTETEKEAEAAVDGTSEA
-769 ASENAT
+769 
-775 PVESAEVDAANEA
+775 P
-788 LEGAVLS
+788 EGHI
-795 LNDFREE
+795 
-802 LSKVFDE
+802 LSKQEFHEGLDKLFNE

-815 ELWKNVVDRIT
+815 ELWKNVVNRIT
-826 AFGPRRTGPNILVDA
+826 AFGPRRVGPNILVDA
-841 TAVNTCDKFLLDEP
+841 TAVNTCEKFLVDDT
-855 KQNLAVSSD
+855 KQHIDGDNH
-864 DSTAQQA
+864 QA

-898 MQGVAVFLEDISV
+898 MQGVAVFLEDLSV
-911 QAAKEELDM
+911 QSSAGDELDM
-920 GRLTGDSIRMVREGI
+920 GRLTGESIRLVREGI
-935 TQGFL
+935 SAGFL

-958 SKFPIASNRNTT
+958 T
-970 KIRFW
+970 
-975 ISKLTL
+975 
-981 IFLPI
+981 
-986 AEVLGRVYGVITR
+986 EVLGRVYAVITR

-1013 PFFTIIAVL
+1013 PFFTILALL

-1071 GELADR
+1071 GELADKQ
-1077 ENVAK
+1077 NVAK
-1082 RYMDAVRNRKGLV
+1082 RYMDAVRSRKGLV